1 MAPAKRPWFRFYT
14 EALTDPK
21 VRRLTPEE
29 RWLWVAVLG
38 AARQSPRPG
47 WLMLTE
53 ALPLEFDDL
62 AELAG
67 MTVRR
72 VQKGTDKM
80 QDLGLISYDATS
92 RAWNVP
98 SWDSRQF
105 ESDDVAARTKKHRER
120 NGDTPTMERSING
133 DSPSDGTP
141 PETETETETEVTTSV
156 AVATDAGRP
165 DVEALCDHLANAV
178 EANGSLRPTITDR
191 WRTACRLMVDKD
203 GRTPEQIRN
212 AIDWSQAD
220 EFWRPNVMSMPKLR
234 EKYDQLRL
242 AAQRSRPVARTEQ
255 AADGYRALREQMAQ
269 VDDLDGRA
277 LGEAS

>member
-1 MAPAKRPWFRFYT
+1 MTWVKIEDDLPDHPKIAGLSDAAFRLHIAGICYCSRHLTDGFIPAWIIDRWGVKRADKVAAELEAASLWLRHSDEYEVVGYLDHQRSKAEAQAVSAKRSEAGKRGGKASAKAKQVASALLSNEPSKAQAEENRETDT
-14 EALTDPK
+14 E
-21 VRRLTPEE
+21 E
-29 RWLWVAVLG
+29 
-38 AARQSPRPG
+38 
-47 WLMLTE
+47 
-53 ALPLEFDDL
+53 
-62 AELAG
+62 
-67 MTVRR
+67 
-72 VQKGTDKM
+72 
-80 QDLGLISYDATS
+80 I
-92 RAWNVP
+92 
-98 SWDSRQF
+98 
-105 ESDDVAARTKKHRER
+105 
-120 NGDTPTMERSING
+120 
-133 DSPSDGTP
+133 
-141 PETETETETEVTTSV
+141 TTSV
-156 AVATDAGRP
+156 AIATDAGRP
-165 DVEALCDHLANAV
+165 DVEALCEHLANAV

-242 AAQRSRPVARTEQ
+242 AAQRSRPTARTEQ